1 MNMDINIEFSIYIC
15 IDKIHIYT
23 DFMIYQK
30 AKINI
35 AMKLNFIN
43 KYIFKILNYEF
54 SHRVN

>member
-1 MNMDINIEFSIYIC
+1 MDINIEFSIYIC